1 MTFRSYLTVV
11 GPLAILLTVAPP
23 VRAQGAIPP
32 AIYDTTGTAWTYAI
46 YLAVPWPKVDSLVKL
61 ERFHS
66 AWRDRSIEMGCFL
79 DHVFLIH
86 QTGDEY
92 NVLYATTYDS
102 PRPIRPGRRA
112 PCVSWRMGWLKGVN
126 AHQTRHVLGTAA
138 PLGAERSIPTS
149 SCEIPSHRSG
159 SSEF

>member
-11 GPLAILLTVAPP
+11 GPLAILLTIAPP

-86 QTGDEY
+86 QSGDEY
-92 NVLYATTYDS
+92 NVLYATSYRS
-102 PRPIRPGRRA
+102 PRPLVPGSGVQECRQQAWEEIVPDSTLRA
-112 PCVSWRMGWLKGVN
+112 EIQAGRDYVN
-126 AHQTRHVLGTAA
+126 GDYKHYDRIWWV
-138 PLGAERSIPTS
+138 PYPN
-149 SCEIPSHRSG
+149 
-159 SSEF
+159 